1 MLNSKNYKYLV
12 YDDFDKEILST
23 LINLDQ
29 TKIIDF
35 RNFNKFKYLIELF
48 KSFHLFFL
56 NKILIKIL
64 FVEGFF
70 ITYICSQIVK
80 YNPKIVLTSTDND
93 LRFYKLKKYFGAR
106 IKFMAI
112 QNGLRSKFHD
122 IFDNINYNKS
132 ELSADYYFSF
142 GSSIAQYMKKF
153 IDVKVIPVGSFKSNL
168 ILKKKYEK
176 KFKKKIKILYISTFR
191 SRKIDQIFEKR
202 PDGKAIYWKDFI
214 NSEIKLLKLLNKFCD
229 ESNYSL
235 SILGTLRKE
244 HRKEKNFYSKNL
256 IGGYRNFI
264 KKTNKFNNYKVID
277 NFDIIVTSESTLG
290 YEALGR
296 DKKVAFF
303 KKQIT
308 PYNDWQYGWP
318 LNLKNKGLFYS
329 DLISYAEVKRI
340 INNLIS
346 TGSSKWKSILIKEKR
361 ANMIYDYKNCKL
373 KKYLNYEKN

>member
-56 NKILIKIL
+56 HKILIKIL

-176 KFKKKIKILYISTFR
+176 KFKKK
-191 SRKIDQIFEKR
+191 
-202 PDGKAIYWKDFI
+202 
-214 NSEIKLLKLLNKFCD
+214 
-229 ESNYSL
+229 
-235 SILGTLRKE
+235 
-244 HRKEKNFYSKNL
+244 
-256 IGGYRNFI
+256 
-264 KKTNKFNNYKVID
+264 
-277 NFDIIVTSESTLG
+277 
-290 YEALGR
+290 
-296 DKKVAFF
+296 
-303 KKQIT
+303 
-308 PYNDWQYGWP
+308 
-318 LNLKNKGLFYS
+318 
-329 DLISYAEVKRI
+329 
-340 INNLIS
+340 
-346 TGSSKWKSILIKEKR
+346 
-361 ANMIYDYKNCKL
+361 
-373 KKYLNYEKN
+373 